1 MRALLVSTYELG
13 HQPLHV
19 ASPAAALLAAGHDV
33 RCHDL
38 SVEPWDEALLDDVD
52 VLALSV
58 PMHTAMRLAVSVAT
72 GARARRPDLPI
83 CFYGL
88 YAPVGRDATAGRLA
102 DRVIAGEYEQAL
114 VAWVDDLAS
123 GAAVPLGEEGA
134 VSVHLGRGGFRLPA
148 RHLLPPLEQYAK
160 LSVGGEERLAGYVE
174 ASHGCTFR
182 CRHCPV
188 PTVYDGRI
196 RIVELEVLLADVD
209 VLVAA
214 GARHLT
220 FGDPDF
226 LNGLQHSLR
235 VVRAVHE
242 RHPEL
247 TFDITTKV
255 ELVLRHTDIWA
266 ELAAQGLLFV
276 TSAVECVNDEILAR
290 LDKGHTAADAAGAVA
305 LLRTHGIE
313 LRPSLLPFTPWTT
326 VEDMADLVDFAIAH
340 DLAPNIEPVH
350 WTIRLLLPEGS
361 LLLAHPELAP
371 HLGDYDIAA
380 LGHRWRAAD
389 PAVDSLQAALAA
401 LVEAHEAAGTEPG
414 ETFSA
419 VASAIYAAAGRAPVA
434 VDSWRGARPRL
445 TEAWFCCAEPTSGQ
459 LGALARPVTRP
470 EPVVT
475 PG

>member
-1 MRALLVSTYELG
+1 
-13 HQPLHV
+13 
-19 ASPAAALLAAGHDV
+19 
-33 RCHDL
+33 
-38 SVEPWDEALLDDVD
+38 
-52 VLALSV
+52 
-58 PMHTAMRLAVSVAT
+58 
-72 GARARRPDLPI
+72 
-83 CFYGL
+83 
-88 YAPVGRDATAGRLA
+88 LA

-114 VAWVDDLAS
+114 VAWVDDLAA
-123 GAAVPLGEEGA
+123 GAGVPLDEEGA

-160 LSVGGEERLAGYVE
+160 LAVGGEERLAGYVE

-196 RIVELEVLLADVD
+196 RIVDHDVLLADVD
-209 VLVAA
+209 ALVAA

-235 VVRAVHE
+235 VVRAMHE

-255 ELVLRHTDIWA
+255 ELVLRHPDIWA
-266 ELAAQGLLFV
+266 ELAASGLLFV

-290 LDKGHTAADAAGAVA
+290 LDKGHTAADAADAVA
-305 LLRTHGIE
+305 LLRTHDIE

-326 VEDMADLVDFAIAH
+326 LEDMADLVDFAIAH

-361 LLLAHPELAP
+361 LLLGHPELAP
-371 HLGDYDIAA
+371 HLGGYDVLA

-389 PAVDSLQAALAA
+389 PSVDSLQVELAA
-401 LVEAHEAAGTEPG
+401 LVEDHAAAGTEAR

-419 VASAIYAAAGRAPVA
+419 VAGAICVAAGRAPA
-434 VDSWRGARPRL
+434 TMDSWSGARARL
-445 TEAWFCCAEPTSGQ
+445 TEAWFCCAEPTAGQ
-459 LGALARPVTRP
+459 LGALALPGTRP
-470 EPVVT
+470 EAVVT